1 MYKTHQRMI
10 AKFSKES
17 PDNLKWTKG
26 LALTSIRQDFW
37 LLRSQLLDL
46 KEYGVESKYLFGSKK
61 AGWEYIINNK
71 QNLYDKIYSNKIS
84 LAEKLL
90 EVASIPNIGLAK
102 AGFILQLTL
111 GKVGCLD
118 VHNLNRF
125 GIPSTVF
132 RLNKVKYST
141 ALRKAEYYIKT
152 CEDLGGSE
160 YLWNSWC
167 EFVAE
172 KYPWKYKNAN
182 QVSRLHV
189 DHIFSAVQNA

>member
-1 MYKTHQRMI
+1 MYKTHQRAI

-17 PDNLKWTKG
+17 PDNLKWTKA

-46 KEYGVESKYLFGSKK
+46 KKYGVQSKYLFGSKR
-61 AGWEYIINNK
+61 AGWEYILNNK
-71 QNLYDKIYSNKIS
+71 EILYDKIYSNKIS

-102 AGFILQLTL
+102 GGFILQLTL

-118 VHNLNRF
+118 THNLHRF
-125 GIPSTVF
+125 GIPPTVF
-132 RLNKVKYST
+132 KLGKLKYNT

-182 QVSRLHV
+182 QVSKLHV
-189 DHIFSAVQNA
+189 DHILSAVQSA

>member
-1 MYKTHQRMI
+1 MKLFLIT
-10 AKFSKES
+10 KES
-17 PDNLKWTKG
+17 PDNLKWTKA

-46 KEYGVESKYLFGSKK
+46 KKYGVQSKYLFGSKR
-61 AGWEYIINNK
+61 AGWEYILNNK
-71 QNLYDKIYSNKIS
+71 EILYDKIYSNKIS

-102 AGFILQLTL
+102 GSFILQLTL

-118 VHNLNRF
+118 THNLHRF
-125 GIPSTVF
+125 GIPPTVF
-132 RLNKVKYST
+132 KLGKLKYNT

-182 QVSRLHV
+182 QVSKLHV
-189 DHIFSAVQNA
+189 DHILSAVQSA